1 MIKNV
6 EKLPLLTSLFAFFNS
21 FISWIWYKKKYTFSY
36 FGSDSS
42 GSSYRF
48 QELKL
53 DVLLQCFL
61 VNY

>member
-36 FGSDSS
+36 FGSETLAAAI
-42 GSSYRF
+42 GSKN
-48 QELKL
+48 L
-53 DVLLQCFL
+53 
-61 VNY
+61 N